1 MDKDRVEGG
10 VHQVKK
16 GTVAEAVGKVTG
28 DANTQPKAPRERRR
42 GERRQARYRNAVEHG
57 QGGFQGGHPGPTT
70 TRPRTAL

>member
-28 DANTQPKAPRERRR
+28 DANTQPKAPRR
-42 GERRQARYRNAVEHG
+42 GGEAAGKVQKRG
-57 QGGFQGGHPGPTT
+57 
-70 TRPRTAL
+70 